1 MQTFINP
8 ISIVLYL
15 LCGALLFFKLTRPT
29 RITSISRQQILMIA
43 AAAIIMHGIT
53 LYQNLFTAAGMDI
66 HFYNVLSLV
75 AWLVALLLT
84 LTTITMRIECL
95 GIIVFP
101 FAALMLMLDFLP
113 AEPHL
118 LGYHI
123 QSGMLIHILFSIL
136 AYSLLS
142 IAAVQALLLY
152 IQDSHLHNK
161 HPGGFVRALPPLETM
176 EVLLFRIIGLG
187 FVVLS
192 IALLSGTFYLEDMF
206 AQHIAH
212 KTILSLAAWLLFAVL
227 LWGRWQFGW
236 RGRVAIRWTYSGFIL
251 LMLAYFGSKFVI
263 ELILSR

>member
-1 MQTFINP
+1 MLALLNLIP
-8 ISIVLYL
+8 ITLYL
-15 LCGALLFFKLTRPT
+15 LCGALLVIKLTRPT
-29 RITSISRQQILMIA
+29 MLESINKQKILIMAGIA
-43 AAAIIMHGIT
+43 LVIHGFT
-53 LYQNLFTAAGMDI
+53 FYHNLFTPDGMDI

-84 LTTITMRIECL
+84 LSMITVNIECL

-101 FAALMLMLDFLP
+101 FAALMLILDFLP

-118 LGYHI
+118 LGYHVET
-123 QSGMLIHILFSIL
+123 GMLLHILFSIL

-176 EVLLFRIIGLG
+176 EILLFRIIGLG
-187 FVVLS
+187 FVILS
-192 IALLSGTFYLEDMF
+192 IALLSGIIYLQDMF
-206 AQHIAH
+206 AQHIVH
-212 KTILSLAAWLLFAVL
+212 KTILSVIAWLLFAVL
-227 LWGRWQFGW
+227 LWGRWKFGW
-236 RGRVAIRWTYSGFIL
+236 RGRIAIRWTYSGFIM

-263 ELILSR
+263 ELILNR